1 MLKTE
6 IFAEIDSLIAE
17 ISARVTSYEVVEKL
31 YRPKAKL
38 AYSLALEVPCM
49 RRIESAR
56 KIIKPIDER
65 LAKFK
70 KTFCD
75 YLLDYISERGMSEV
89 DVYKKARLDRRIFS
103 KIRNA
108 ENYMP
113 SKRTVLAIALAMEL
127 NIDEAQE
134 LLHKG
139 GFALSPADKKDVV
152 MSYFFENRIYDLF
165 TINEVLD
172 HYGFKLFN

>member
-6 IFAEIDSLIAE
+6 IFKEIDSLIVE
-17 ISARVTSYEVVEKL
+17 IAARATSSEVVEMI
-31 YRPKAKL
+31 YRLKAVSVC
-38 AYSLALEVPCM
+38 SLALEAPCM
-49 RRIESAR
+49 RRIKSAR
-56 KIIKPIDER
+56 KITKSIDER

-113 SKRTVLAIALAMEL
+113 SKRTVLAIALALEL

-134 LLHKG
+134 ILHKG

-152 MSYFFENRIYDLF
+152 MSYFFENQIYDLF
-165 TINEVLD
+165 IINEVLD
-172 HYGFKLFN
+172 YYGFKPFN

>member
-6 IFAEIDSLIAE
+6 IFKEIDSLIVE
-17 ISARVTSYEVVEKL
+17 IAARATSSEVVEMI
-31 YRPKAKL
+31 YRLKAVSVC
-38 AYSLALEVPCM
+38 SLALEAPCM

-56 KIIKPIDER
+56 KITKSIDER

-113 SKRTVLAIALAMEL
+113 SKRTVLAIALALEL

-134 LLHKG
+134 ILHKG

-152 MSYFFENRIYDLF
+152 MSYFFENQIYDLF
-165 TINEVLD
+165 IINEVLD
-172 HYGFKLFN
+172 YYGFKPFN

>member
-1 MLKTE
+1 MLKTK
-6 IFAEIDSLIAE
+6 IFAEIDSLISE
-17 ISARVTSYEVVEKL
+17 IAARVISSEVVDML
-31 YRPKAKL
+31 YCPKAKL
-38 AYSLALEVPCM
+38 VCPALKAPCM
-49 RRIESAR
+49 RRMESVQ

-65 LAKFK
+65 IAKFK

-75 YLLDYISERGMSEV
+75 YLLDYIAERGMSEV

-113 SKRTVLAIALAMEL
+113 SKHTVLAIALALEL

-165 TINEVLD
+165 IINEVLD
-172 HYGFKLFN
+172 YYGYKPFN

>member
-6 IFAEIDSLIAE
+6 IFNEIDSLIVE
-17 ISARVTSYEVVEKL
+17 IAARATSSEVVEML
-31 YRPKAKL
+31 YRL
-38 AYSLALEVPCM
+38 ETVSAYSLALKAPCM

-56 KIIKPIDER
+56 KITKSIDDH

-75 YLLDYISERGMSEV
+75 YLLDYISERGMIEV

-113 SKRTVLAIALAMEL
+113 SKRTVLAIALALEL

-134 LLHKG
+134 ILHKG

-152 MSYFFENRIYDLF
+152 MSYFFENQIYDLF
-165 TINEVLD
+165 IINEVLD
-172 HYGFKLFN
+172 YYGFKPFN

>member
-1 MLKTE
+1 MLKTK

-17 ISARVTSYEVVEKL
+17 ISARATGYGEIKQYSTPSETSFTM
-31 YRPKAKL
+31 P
-38 AYSLALEVPCM
+38 ALCM
-49 RRIESAR
+49 RKIESVQ

-75 YLLDYISERGMSEV
+75 YLLDYIAECGMSEV
-89 DVYKKARLDRRIFS
+89 DVYKKARLDRRIFA

-113 SKRTVLAIALAMEL
+113 SKHTVLAIAIALEL
-127 NIDEAQE
+127 NIDETQE

-152 MSYFFENRIYDLF
+152 MSYFFENQIYDLF

-172 HYGFKLFN
+172 HYGYKPFN